1 MNKQRR
7 RDLAKVL
14 EYLEAAN
21 QPLADA
27 LNDLEGI
34 RDEESEAHET
44 VAENFPDSE
53 QAGRMAEAVDALEE
67 AIGALND
74 MTEAHDN
81 IVAAVENAM
90 GV

>member
-7 RDLAKVL
+7 KDLEKVK

-34 RDEESEAHET
+34 RDEEEEAYESVNESFPGSER
-44 VAENFPDSE
+44 AEKM
-53 QAGRMAEAVDALEE
+53 QEALDALNSAIEQVE
-67 AIGALND
+67 A
-74 MTEAHDN
+74 MTEAYDEAVGY
-81 IVAAVENAM
+81 IDTAVE
-90 GV
+90 